1 MDTKSELNKLAAEMA
16 LCKMMPSPYYDD
28 WGWPK
33 NMPVSAWVKVERS
46 ALEAEDRCKEW
57 ATRLRE
63 MADATRD

>member
-33 NMPVSAWVKVERS
+33 GMQVSAWGKVERS
-46 ALEAEDRCKEW
+46 ALEAEDQCKEW
-57 ATRLRE
+57 STRLRKI
-63 MADATRD
+63 ADSIRN